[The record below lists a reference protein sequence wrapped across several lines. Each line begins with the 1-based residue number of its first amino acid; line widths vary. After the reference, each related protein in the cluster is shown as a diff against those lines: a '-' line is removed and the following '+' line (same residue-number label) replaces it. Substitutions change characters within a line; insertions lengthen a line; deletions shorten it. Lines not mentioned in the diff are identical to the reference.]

1 MILGF
6 FRKDPRRP
14 VIEALYQRIAAAAR
28 HPVLYLNLRVPD
40 TVEGRFEAIVLHLTL
55 TLRRLRQLPPPAE
68 AVAQDLVDCFFRHL
82 DASLRELGV
91 GDAGVPRRMKS
102 LGAAING
109 RTQAYDAALDQPGDE
124 VLAGALGRN
133 VIGTVEPAWD
143 LADYVRQCE
152 AALAPVT
159 LDALLADGPPMPEW
173 RVPEQEKAP

>member
-14 VIEALYQRIAAAAR
+14 VIETLYQRIAAAAR
-28 HPVLYLNLRVPD
+28 QPVLYLNLGVPD

-55 TLRRLRQLPPPAE
+55 SPRRLRQLPPPAE

-102 LGAAING
+102 LGAAFNG
-109 RTQAYDAALDQPGDE
+109 RSQAYDAALDEPDDE
-124 VLAGALGRN
+124 ALASALARN
-133 VIGTVEPAWD
+133 VIGASEPARD
-143 LADYVRQCE
+143 LAAYVRRCE

-159 LDALLADGPPMPEW
+159 LDALLADGPPLPAGRLAE
-173 RVPEQEKAP
+173 EEKAP